1 MRLLEY
7 ESKEI
12 FKKFDIPILNNIV
25 INRDE
30 DFENKIKKFSFPAII
45 KSQIAIGSRK
55 KAGLIKIASNR
66 EEAISLCKDFFQ
78 KDVSGYQVEAIL
90 IEELANIQ
98 HEYYCSIA
106 LDTSGRQFY
115 LLASAEGGIDIEEVA
130 LNNPKAIHR
139 RGFKITEGLSEG
151 LAKEIAEELGFKNN
165 NLESAQQLF
174 LKLWKVALNTEALLV
189 EINPLVL
196 TPSGLIAV
204 DGKMEID
211 DNAAFRHQSLQEL
224 QAKKYSEFEKYAKD
238 NNLFFVKLDG
248 EVGVLGNGAGLTLEL
263 VDILFE
269 LGIRP
274 ANFLDLGGGARP
286 ERVYKALKLIFEL
299 NPKAV
304 LINIFGGITRCDYI
318 AEGIIKAIKSFESAP
333 PLIIRLIG
341 TKHLEGIEILKK
353 EGMNAFKD
361 LMEAVEKVKEY
372 IY

>member
-12 FKKFDIPILNNIV
+12 FKKFDIPLLNNIV

-30 DFENKIKKFSFPAII
+30 DFENKLKNFSFPAII

-55 KAGLIKIASNR
+55 KAGLIKIASTL
-66 EEAISLCKDFFQ
+66 EEAISLCREFFQ
-78 KDVSGYQVEAIL
+78 KEVSGYQVEAIL

-115 LLASAEGGIDIEEVA
+115 LLASTEGGIDIEEVA
-130 LNNPKAIHR
+130 IKNPEAIHR
-139 RGFKITEGLSEG
+139 RSFKITEGLSKES
-151 LAKEIAEELGFKNN
+151 AKEIAEKLGFENN
-165 NLESAQQLF
+165 DSESAKKIF
-174 LKLWKVALNTEALLV
+174 MKLWEIALNTEALLV

-211 DNAAFRHQSLQEL
+211 DNAVFRHQFLQEL
-224 QAKKYSEFEKYAKD
+224 QAKKYSEFEKYAKN

-248 EVGVLGNGAGLTLEL
+248 EVGILGNGAGLTLEL
-263 VDILFE
+263 VDILSE
-269 LGIRP
+269 LGIKP

-299 NPKAV
+299 NPKAI

-318 AEGIIKAIKSFESAP
+318 AEGIVKAIKLFETSP
-333 PLIIRLIG
+333 PLVIRLIG
-341 TKHLEGIEILKK
+341 TKHIEGIEILKK

-361 LMEAVEKVKEY
+361 LMEAVEKVKQY
-372 IY
+372 VN